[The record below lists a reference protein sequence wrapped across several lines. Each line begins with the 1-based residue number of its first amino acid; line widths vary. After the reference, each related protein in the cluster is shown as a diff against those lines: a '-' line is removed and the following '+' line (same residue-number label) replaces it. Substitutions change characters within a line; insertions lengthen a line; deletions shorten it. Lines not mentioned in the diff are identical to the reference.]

1 MAGKSTYTP
10 ELGEKIC
17 EHIAA
22 GLSLDKIAA
31 LPGMPAKVTILK
43 WAVENPDFDKLYDLA
58 KEAQIEGK
66 MDDIDALND
75 EMVEAAEI
83 EEDPKR
89 ANVRV
94 HAIQNKIQNRIRLAQ
109 SLRRRKYGDK
119 VQAEISGKDGGPIEA
134 AIAVTFVRAQNGA
147 TGQG

>member
-1 MAGKSTYTP
+1 M
-10 ELGEKIC
+10 GEKIC
-17 EHIAA
+17 EYIAG
-22 GLSLDKIAA
+22 GLSLDKIAK
-31 LPGMPAKVTILK
+31 LPGMPSKVTILK
-43 WAVENPDFDKLYDLA
+43 WAVENLEFDNLYDLA

-75 EMVEAAEI
+75 EMVEVAEN

-119 VQAEISGKDGGPIEA
+119 VQHSGDADNPIVHEVRGMKAIRA
-134 AIAVTFVRAQNGA
+134 ALYDDSDENT
-147 TGQG
+147 